1 MTLTLAKLNF
11 SIELECGGYNAQV
24 LQKSYN
30 TLCVMVTVS
39 EKKTIF
45 LV

>member
-1 MTLTLAKLNF
+1 MSLTLAKLNF

-30 TLCVMVTVS
+30 TLCVMVTVQ
-39 EKKTIF
+39 
-45 LV
+45 